1 MVETQFFK
9 RENSWLGDYKN
20 NFKLALKKVK
30 TVKLFSTDV
39 LEFLEKW
46 LEKQISYIPREDVDN
61 FLLNMNLIFANKN
74 FYDFTLKRLE
84 KIKNNWNILE
94 YSFNLISELE
104 EAKKEFMRNEEER
117 IRKENLNKA
126 ELESKN
132 EDKKKLKEM
141 ENMFNNF

>member
-84 KIKNNWNILE
+84 KIKNNW
-94 YSFNLISELE
+94 
-104 EAKKEFMRNEEER
+104 
-117 IRKENLNKA
+117 
-126 ELESKN
+126 
-132 EDKKKLKEM
+132 
-141 ENMFNNF
+141 